1 MSKKNFKFNF
11 FKIQILLFITLFFII
26 LSSAVNITLI
36 LDYLNWFILSSIIIY
51 IFYYSNLFA
60 QILVVPA
67 VAYGM
72 QILNFLSSL
81 KTIIYG
87 TIL

>member
-1 MSKKNFKFNF
+1 MLKKNFKFNF
-11 FKIQILLFITLFFII
+11 FKIQILLFIILFFII
-26 LSSAVNITLI
+26 LSTAANITVI
-36 LDYLNWFILSSIIIY
+36 LDYLNWFILSSIIVY
-51 IFYYSNLFA
+51 IFYYSNLFS

-81 KTIIYG
+81 KTIVYG
-87 TIL
+87 NIL

>member
-87 TIL
+87 TLL

>member
-72 QILNFLSSL
+72 QILNFLSCL